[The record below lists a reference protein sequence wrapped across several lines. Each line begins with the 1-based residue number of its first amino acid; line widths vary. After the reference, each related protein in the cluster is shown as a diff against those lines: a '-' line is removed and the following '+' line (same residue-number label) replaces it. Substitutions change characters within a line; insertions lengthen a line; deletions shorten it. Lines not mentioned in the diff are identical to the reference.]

1 MADLRIYEVEAP
13 DGKVIKVQAPSD
25 ATDAQIIAKVKR
37 MRFSNEPPATPDPT
51 KGGTLSLAGLDTGM
65 ELPDGVNRFLAGV
78 GQHGTD
84 MALGARQLIPGN
96 DLTDEAKEKAQ
107 LDAPLLNTTGGKAGK
122 LTGAL
127 VPAVSTMAIPGANTY
142 SGAAATGA
150 LLGLLEPSQTGA
162 SGKLANAAG
171 GSLFGVGGRAAGE
184 LVGRVVQ
191 PVTSTLNPEQS
202 RLAQIAQSA
211 GIPLDA
217 AARTG
222 SKPLQILNAVMEN
235 LPLTAGREAAKRRAT
250 QEAYNRAV
258 LERTGSPAT
267 LATPDAL
274 AFQKLSLGKEF
285 EDIATRNKLAVSPEF
300 AQKLEDIKAQA
311 LKRLNQDGAPV
322 ASMVDDILTTTPKVS
337 VNPGAPQAPFFGK
350 VAKTYGSLDGKQY
363 QGFRE
368 ELGRLSR
375 GNDTKA
381 HYYADIKRAL
391 DREFETQLK
400 GRDAVRWSELSRE
413 YGNTKTVLDAMGGA
427 GNAPASGNISPAQL
441 SAALA
446 KQVGREGK
454 ALGRGDLN
462 DLARIGQ
469 LFVRDQVPNSGTAQ
483 RMAYQGLLTGG
494 VGAPAAGLGLMMTG
508 SPSGSALYGLS
519 ATAASLLTP
528 RLVQALA
535 NSAPVQGYMVRQ
547 AGNPVASS
555 LADALRRAGPAIGLQ
570 APMLLANGAQQ

>member
-37 MRFSNEPPATPDPT
+37 MRFSNEPPTAPDPT

-258 LERTGSPAT
+258 LQRSGVPSD
-267 LATPDAL
+267 LATPDVLARQKQAL
-274 AFQKLSLGKEF
+274 GNEF
-285 EDIATRNKLAVSPEF
+285 ERIASRATLNFNGPLANDIPRIVGEASRRLTPGEAATVQRTA
-300 AQKLEDIKAQA
+300 
-311 LKRLNQDGAPV
+311 
-322 ASMVDDILTTTPKVS
+322 DDILSQVDRNGNMLGT
-337 VNPGAPQAPFFGK
+337 N
-350 VAKTYGSLDGKQY
+350 Y
-363 QGFRE
+363 QGWRS

-375 GNDTKA
+375 GNDARA
-381 HYYADIKRAL
+381 HYFSEIKRAL
-391 DREFETQLK
+391 DREFSAQLS
-400 GRDAVRWSELSRE
+400 GADAAAWREASRE

-462 DLARIGQ
+462 DLARVGQ

-570 APMLLANGAQQ
+570 VPMLLANGAQQ